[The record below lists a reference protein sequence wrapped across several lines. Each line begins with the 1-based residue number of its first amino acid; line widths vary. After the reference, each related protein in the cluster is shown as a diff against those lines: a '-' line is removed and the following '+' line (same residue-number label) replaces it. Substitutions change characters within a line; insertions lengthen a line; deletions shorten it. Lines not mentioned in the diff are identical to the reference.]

1 VLALTSTGCGC
12 SPCTPTDRI
21 NRHHELTREA
31 LERPQNPDE
40 KERRQLLYNLANFQY
55 DKREIAKGHA
65 WRWVLNRFDLKNVH
79 QYGIDGFR

>member
-1 VLALTSTGCGC
+1 MLALTSTGCGC

-65 WRWVLNRFDLKNVH
+65 WSSGYDVSVTR
-79 QYGIDGFR
+79 